1 MATDQLPDLTTD
13 VVIAGGGPVGC
24 TLAIALANLGLRTVV
39 VEKSSGPHP
48 LPRAILMDAEIHRAL
63 IHQGLAAM
71 LSPLLTPM
79 RSAEYVD
86 RDGRR
91 LAGAEFGDERVLG
104 GLPRSSVH
112 FQPELEAMLQSEM
125 VRRGTVVL
133 DRTEFVGIVDD
144 ESGIGVVTADGR
156 TVRGRWLA
164 ACDGAS
170 SLIRRELGIG
180 LEDLGFDQDWMVVD
194 VALRDRATAGL
205 PDAAR
210 QICDPERPAT
220 LISGH
225 RSMYRWELQ
234 LQPGE
239 DPQAMSEPDSVWR
252 LLAPWITL
260 DQAELVRAAS
270 YRFHAVVAQ
279 TMRRGRAFLVGD
291 AAHQM
296 PPFMGQGLNSGM
308 RDAFNLAW
316 KLAWVARGWGDDRL
330 LDTYSSERLEH
341 SRATVETSVA
351 AGRLIDQL
359 AGRQSHGIEP
369 SSRYGGDGPR
379 PKYGHGVVTGEHPRV
394 GTVYRSWHAVVRSI
408 PTPPEMLVLT
418 RSSVPAPGLPAVG
431 WSHRHVDD
439 SATYGAD
446 HVVVRPDGYIAAI
459 CDAVSIDHVIDDLA
473 SRIRG

>member
-1 MATDQLPDLTTD
+1 MRLDPTDDLLTD

-24 TLAIALANLGLRTVV
+24 TLAIALANFGLRTVV
-39 VEKSSGPHP
+39 IERTAGPHP
-48 LPRAILMDAEIHRAL
+48 LPRAIVMDAEIHRAL
-63 IHQGLAAM
+63 LHQGLAEA

-91 LAGAEFGDERVLG
+91 LAGEEFGDERVLG

-112 FQPELEAMLQSEM
+112 FQPELEAMLHTEM
-125 VRRGTVVL
+125 TRRGVTVL
-133 DRTEFVGIVDD
+133 DRTEFTGIVDD
-144 ESGIGVVTADGR
+144 GVGIGVALADGR

-164 ACDGAS
+164 GCDGAS
-170 SLIRRELGIG
+170 SLVRRELGIE

-194 VALRDRATAGL
+194 VALRDRASCGL

-210 QICDPERPAT
+210 QICDPDRPAT

-225 RSMYRWELQ
+225 RDMYRWELQ
-234 LQPGE
+234 LQPDE
-239 DPQAMSEPDSVWR
+239 DPRRMSDPDSVWT
-252 LLAPWITL
+252 LLAPWITP
-260 DQAELVRAAS
+260 DRADLVRAAS
-270 YRFHAVVAQ
+270 YRFHAVITE

-316 KLAWVARGWGDDRL
+316 KMAWVARGWGDDRL
-330 LDTYSSERLEH
+330 LDTYGTERLEH
-341 SRATVETSVA
+341 SRATVEMSVA

-359 AGRQSHGIEP
+359 AGRRSHGIEP

-379 PKYGHGVVTGEHPRV
+379 PRYSHGVVSGDHRRV
-394 GTVYRSWHAVVRSI
+394 GTVYGSWHAIVESI
-408 PTPPEMLVLT
+408 PAPPDMIVLS
-418 RSSVPAPGLPAVG
+418 RIPIPAPCLPERG
-431 WSHRHVDD
+431 WVHRHVEDLF
-439 SATYGAD
+439 TYGAD

-459 CDAVSIDHVIDDLA
+459 CENSRIDAVIRDLEA
-473 SRIRG
+473 QTHG

>member
-1 MATDQLPDLTTD
+1 MTIEAPAEVTTD

-24 TLAIALANLGLRTVV
+24 TLAIALANVGLRSVV
-39 VEKSSGPHP
+39 VEKISGPYP

-63 IHQGLAAM
+63 LHQGLDEVLA
-71 LSPLLTPM
+71 PLLTPM

-91 LAGAEFGDERVLG
+91 LAGDEFGDQRVLG

-125 VRRGTVVL
+125 VRRGVVL
-133 DRTEFVGIVDD
+133 LDHTEFVGLVDD
-144 ESGIGVVTADGR
+144 DIGIGVTLADGR

-170 SLIRRELGIG
+170 SSLRRQLGIG
-180 LEDLGFDQDWMVVD
+180 LEDLGFDQAWMVVD
-194 VALRDRATAGL
+194 VALRDRASSGL

-210 QICDPERPAT
+210 QICDPARPAT

-225 RSMYRWELQ
+225 RNMYRWELQ

-239 DPQAMSEPDSVWR
+239 DPHQMSEPDSVWR
-252 LLAPWITL
+252 LLAPWITSE
-260 DQAELVRAAS
+260 QADLVRAAS
-270 YRFHAVVAQ
+270 YRFHAVIAE

-316 KLAWVARGWGDDRL
+316 KLAWVERGWGDDL
-330 LDTYSSERLEH
+330 LLETYGTERLEH
-341 SRATVETSVA
+341 SRATVEMSVA

-359 AGRQSHGIEP
+359 AGRQSHGIES
-369 SSRYGGDGPR
+369 SSRYGGGGPR
-379 PKYGHGVVTGEHPRV
+379 PKYSHGVVNGDHPRV
-394 GTVYRSWHAVVRSI
+394 GTVYGSWFAVVGSVPVSPEMMVLSRESI
-408 PTPPEMLVLT
+408 PAPRLPE
-418 RSSVPAPGLPAVG
+418 AG
-431 WSHRHVDD
+431 WTHRHVDD
-439 SATYGAD
+439 IATYGAD
-446 HVVVRPDGYIAAI
+446 HVVVRPDGYIAAV
-459 CDAVSIDHVIDDLA
+459 CETARIDEVIRNLVA
-473 SRIRG
+473 CTRH

>member
-1 MATDQLPDLTTD
+1 MTTDLMTD

-24 TLAIALANLGLRTVV
+24 TLALALSNLGVEVVV
-39 VEKSSGPHP
+39 VEKASGPHP
-48 LPRAILMDAEIHRAL
+48 LPRAIIMDAEIHRAL
-63 IHQGLAAM
+63 VHQGLASE

-91 LAGAEFGDERVLG
+91 LAGEEFGDERVLG

-112 FQPELEAMLQSEM
+112 FQPDLDAMLRSE
-125 VRRGTVVL
+125 VVHRGAVLL
-133 DRTEFVGIVDD
+133 DRAEFIGIVDD
-144 ESGIGVVTADGR
+144 DSGIGVTLADGR
-156 TVRGRWLA
+156 TVRGKWLA

-170 SLIRRELGIG
+170 SLVRRSLGIE
-180 LEDLGFDQDWMVVD
+180 LQDLGFDQDWMVVD
-194 VALRDRATAGL
+194 VALRDRRSSGL

-220 LISGH
+220 MISGH
-225 RSMYRWELQ
+225 RDMYRWELQ
-234 LQPGE
+234 LKQEE
-239 DPQAMSEPDSVWR
+239 DPQRMVEPDSVWR
-252 LLAPWITL
+252 LLAPWITPAHA
-260 DQAELVRAAS
+260 DLVRAAP
-270 YRFHAVVAQ
+270 YRFHAVVAE

-316 KLAWVARGWGDDRL
+316 KLAWVERGWGDDGL
-330 LDTYSSERLEH
+330 LDTYSSERLGH
-341 SRATVETSVA
+341 SRATVEVSVA

-379 PKYGHGVVTGEHPRV
+379 PRYTHGVVVGDHPRV
-394 GTVYRSWHAVVRSI
+394 GSVYGSWYAVVRSV
-408 PTPPEMLVLT
+408 PTSPEMMVLS
-418 RSSVPAPGLPAVG
+418 RDSIPAPRLPEAG
-431 WSHRHVDD
+431 WVQVVVDE
-439 SATYGAD
+439 ALTYGAD
-446 HVVVRPDGYIAAI
+446 HVVVRPDGYVAAV
-459 CDAVSIDHVIDDLA
+459 CDMASIDGTLRELE
-473 SRIRG
+473 SRIRSSGH